1 MKSVPLIVVAISGN
15 RGRKLL
21 HHLKL
26 IHAEVLTVESCQQV
40 RELLAA
46 HPVDLVITEVSLADG
61 NWCDLIR
68 HMVDNETPA
77 RVVVTAETPTDSLWA
92 EVFWRGAHDLLVAP
106 YQAQEVR
113 HVVWSALRMTEFL
126 TSELSLSNRWG
137 ASSLSAQMQSS
148 GQRGPA
154 HADHAAVGRGCFLP

>member
-154 HADHAAVGRGCFLP
+154 HADHAGVG